1 MMDQNGKGPQPPR
14 YFIDLE
20 GPCARRRSLPVMI
33 ASRRGYKYQGAEPV
47 ETLLTADPRE
57 LIRQIVEDSAQDP
70 DYLLPDTPL
79 KEAIFRVLLANGN
92 QPMTAEEISQ
102 KLSQRWAMTANPRDI
117 SPRVIQ
123 RLLDHSESYC
133 ITRVPEPA
141 PESNGNKN
149 ETPDQSPSQT

>member
-1 MMDQNGKGPQPPR
+1 MMDQNGKEPQPPR

-20 GPCARRRSLPVMI
+20 GPCARRRSLPLMI
-33 ASRRGYKYQGAEPV
+33 ASRRGYKYQNTEPV
-47 ETLLTADPRE
+47 ETLLAADPRE
-57 LIRQIVEDSAQDP
+57 LIRQIVEDSAQDA

-123 RLLDHSESYC
+123 RLLEHCESYC
-133 ITRVPEPA
+133 IARFPEPP
-141 PESNGNKN
+141 PESKGNNN
-149 ETPDQSPSQT
+149 EASEQGTPQA